1 MILPKYTEKWHLEKK
16 KKERKMKDHA
26 QKQYIKNLVHRRME
40 DTCKLVEV
48 TIKDSALRSL
58 TVSMPTVKHS
68 TLSLF

>member
-1 MILPKYTEKWHLEKK
+1 
-16 KKERKMKDHA
+16 MKDHA